1 VTATCVATLEL
12 IQKAADS
19 KGLRFLVIGG
29 FAVITIW
36 ICSPRT
42 FSVYSCGM
50 GRKISTKNSNG
61 RSPQIEPGAATC
73 SHDLQPLDLP
83 NEPEFR
89 PDAPPCD
96 PDAFI
101 RRCASMLPQ
110 ILAQPLFW
118 KERAERRCAAEFD
131 LDHPERTPVT
141 YPAELIDELLDLAG
155 APQ

>member
-1 VTATCVATLEL
+1 
-12 IQKAADS
+12 
-19 KGLRFLVIGG
+19 
-29 FAVITIW
+29 
-36 ICSPRT
+36 
-42 FSVYSCGM
+42 M
-50 GRKISTKNSNG
+50 GRKISTKNSDG

-118 KERAERRCAAEFD
+118 KERAERRLAEEREHNPAATYEQTFAD
-131 LDHPERTPVT
+131 ITERDRRDTTRTDSPLV
-141 YPAELIDELLDLAG
+141 AADDAIVIDSTGMPIEDVFQGMMAIVRERSG
-155 APQ
+155 R